1 MSLDPLFVAAAV
13 GVGPAAGLVLWTSS
27 GARHSA
33 RAFRAAR
40 RLLLGALLLALLL
53 AAIATF
59 RWSHATMG
67 TTASEASPAAS
78 PAARPPL
85 AGFVVLAALAWL
97 ALAVAL
103 RRRSDGRSRLGI
115 RRRAHLEERPPL
127 GLVGHHAVPVPGARV
142 PAGSAVVP
150 PAVPT
155 GCRERPPADHRVG
168 AEPA

>member
-1 MSLDPLFVAAAV
+1 MSLDPLFVAAV
-13 GVGPAAGLVLWTSS
+13 VCVGPAAGLVLWTSS
-27 GARHSA
+27 RARHSA

-67 TTASEASPAAS
+67 ATAPTPGAS

-115 RRRAHLEERPPL
+115 RRRARLEERPPL

-150 PAVPT
+150 PTVSA
-155 GCRERPPADHRVG
+155 GCRERPSADHRVG